1 MPGYIGVYGGVEGI
15 WNLLHCSGLRA
26 LGLGLGVAVRRE
38 GYRALAPSTL
48 NLAGVLGEGFRRQEE
63 GLGVLG

>member
-1 MPGYIGVYGGVEGI
+1 MPGYIGVYGGVDGTR
-15 WNLLHCSGLRA
+15 NLLHCSGLRA

-38 GYRALAPSTL
+38 GCRASAPSTL
-48 NLAGVLGEGFRRQEE
+48 SRAGVLGEGFRRQEE